1 MLKKT
6 PELKTSVI
14 REMKRGNLFGALEL
28 KKPNSSQFLKR
39 FEFYS
44 HNSLSWEN
52 SKSNFEPKLDQ
63 KSFQAPAINPM
74 PSTSPSF
81 SPPRQNIDPP
91 PAPVPNISNILPE
104 ETISIKP
111 APDKSKLPIAQKA
124 EGKPGFIVSPY
135 APGKLIDA
143 TDVPSGTEVG
153 DPYVLGKTF
162 LVP

>member
-6 PELKTSVI
+6 PELKTSFI

-52 SKSNFEPKLDQ
+52 WKSNYEQ
-63 KSFQAPAINPM
+63 KTFQAPASNPQ
-74 PSTSPSF
+74 PVRTPSF
-81 SPPRQNIDPP
+81 SPPKQNIDPP

-124 EGKPGFIVSPY
+124 EGKPGFVVSPY

-153 DPYVLGKTF
+153 DPYALGKTF
-162 LVP
+162 LIP